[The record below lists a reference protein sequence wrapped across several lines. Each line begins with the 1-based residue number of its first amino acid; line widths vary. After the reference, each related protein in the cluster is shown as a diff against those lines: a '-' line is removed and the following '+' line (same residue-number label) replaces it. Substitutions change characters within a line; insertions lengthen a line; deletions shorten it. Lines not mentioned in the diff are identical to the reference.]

1 MEMERR
7 LSSVLGEFA
16 RTLLTDFPI
25 QTILDHLVVRI
36 VDVLPI
42 TSAGVTLISPDTA
55 PHYIAAS
62 DDSALR
68 FEQLQSELGEG
79 PCLAAYELGEAVAVP
94 DLAQDDRFPLF
105 SPRALE
111 EGLMAVFTF
120 PLRHGDVRLGA
131 LDLYRTTPGPLNSEA
146 MSSAQTLADVATAY
160 LLNARAR
167 EDLRESSETARENS
181 LHDDL
186 TGLPN
191 RALLV
196 QRLDH
201 AILRCQR
208 SGKMVAIL
216 FADLDLFK
224 SINDTFGHHVGDE
237 LLVAVAERLTALLR
251 PGDTVARLSGDEFV
265 ILCEDIDHTSQVEPI
280 AARIET
286 ALTEVFALSSAEVQV
301 SASIGIAFAGRGNH
315 LSEKVLQEADT
326 AMYQAKRRGGA
337 SHAALDLGQHRLAR
351 HRAGLKRDLRGAAK
365 RGELR
370 VDYQP
375 IVSTADG
382 RITAVEA
389 LLRWAHPVHGIVAP
403 AIVVP
408 LAEQSGLIGEVGS
421 WVLRQA
427 CLDWHRWQSQRPES
441 ALGISV
447 NVSAHQL
454 MAADFAASVEA
465 ILVGTGTDPR
475 HVTLEVTESV
485 FVHDVDGVTDMLKD
499 LRCLGVM
506 LAIDDF
512 GTGYSSLS
520 YLKRLPVDVLKI
532 DRAFIADVDRDQKSR
547 LILRAIVQLAHDLG
561 MAVVAEG
568 VESAEQHEQVALLG
582 CDAFQG
588 YYFARPASA
597 DGVEASLAARD
608 LKVSD
613 LD

>member
-1 MEMERR
+1 MDMERR

-42 TSAGVTLISPDTA
+42 TSAGVTLIAPGSD

-68 FEQLQSELGEG
+68 FEQLQGELGEG
-79 PCLAAYELGEAVAVP
+79 PGLAAYESGEAVAVP
-94 DLAQDDRFPLF
+94 DLAQDDRFSLF
-105 SPRALE
+105 SRCALA
-111 EGLMAVFTF
+111 EGLAAVFTF
-120 PLRHGDVRLGA
+120 PLRHGDERLGA
-131 LDLYRTTPGPLNSEA
+131 LDLYCATAGPLNSEA
-146 MSSAQTLADVATAY
+146 MTSAQTLADVATAY

-167 EDLRESSETARENS
+167 EDLRQSSEMAQANS

-224 SINDTFGHHVGDE
+224 TINDTFGHHVGDE

-265 ILCEDIDHTSQVEPI
+265 ILCEDIDHASQVEPI

-286 ALTEVFALSSAEVQV
+286 ALTEPFVLSSAEVQV

-315 LSEKVLQEADT
+315 LPEKVLQEADT

-351 HRAGLKRDLRGAAK
+351 HRAGLKRDLRGAAE

-375 IVSTADG
+375 MVATADG
-382 RITAVEA
+382 QINGVEA
-389 LLRWAHPVHGIVAP
+389 LLRWAHPVYGIVAP

-408 LAEQSGLIGEVGS
+408 LAEQSGLIGEVGN
-421 WVLRQA
+421 WVLRQS
-427 CLDWHRWQSQRPES
+427 CLDWHRWRSQRPDNT
-441 ALGISV
+441 LGISV
-447 NVSAHQL
+447 NVSAAQL
-454 MAADFAASVEA
+454 MAADFAAGVEA
-465 ILVGTGTDPR
+465 ILVGTATDPR
-475 HVTLEVTESV
+475 QVTLEVTESV
-485 FVHDVDGVTDMLKD
+485 LLHDVDGVVDMLKG
-499 LRCLGVM
+499 LTRLGVM

-532 DRAFIADVDRDQKSR
+532 DPTFIADLHRDETSR
-547 LILRAIVQLAHDLG
+547 LIVRAIVQLAHDLG
-561 MAVVAEG
+561 MVVVAEG
-568 VESAEQHEQVALLG
+568 VESAEQHEQVTLLG
-582 CDAFQG
+582 CDLCQG
-588 YYFARPASA
+588 FYFARPASA
-597 DGVEASLAARD
+597 DHVEASLAART
-608 LKVSD
+608 
-613 LD
+613 

>member
-42 TSAGVTLISPDTA
+42 TSAGVTLIAPGSD

-79 PCLAAYELGEAVAVP
+79 PCLAAYESGEAVAVP
-94 DLAQDDRFPLF
+94 DLAGDERFPLF
-105 SPRALE
+105 SPRARE

-131 LDLYRTTPGPLNSEA
+131 LDLYRTTVGPLNHEA
-146 MSSAQTLADVATAY
+146 MKSAQTLADVATAY

-167 EDLRESSETARENS
+167 DDLRESSETARESS

-224 SINDTFGHHVGDE
+224 TINDTFGHHIGDE

-265 ILCEDIDHTSQVEPI
+265 ILCEDVDHASQVEPI
-280 AARIET
+280 AARIEA
-286 ALTEVFALSSAEVQV
+286 ALREAFVLSTAEVQV

-315 LSEKVLQEADT
+315 VPEKVLQEADM

-337 SHAALDLGQHRLAR
+337 SHAALDVGQHRLAR
-351 HRAGLKRDLRGAAK
+351 RQAGLKRDLRGAAA

-375 IVSTADG
+375 IVATTDG
-382 RITAVEA
+382 QVTAVEA
-389 LLRWAHPVHGIVAP
+389 LLRWAHPIHGIVAP
-403 AIVVP
+403 AILIP
-408 LAEQSGLIGEVGS
+408 LAEQSGHIGEMGR
-421 WVLRQA
+421 WVLERA
-427 CLDWHRWQSQRPES
+427 CLDWHRWRDRGCSD

-454 MAADFAASVEA
+454 MAEDFAAEVAA
-465 ILVGTGTDPR
+465 ILLATNTDAA

-485 FVHDVDGVTDMLKD
+485 FLNDVDGVIDMFQDLK
-499 LRCLGVM
+499 RLGVR

-512 GTGYSSLS
+512 GTGYSSLG

-532 DRAFIADVDRDQKSR
+532 DRAFIADLEHDQTSR
-547 LILRAIVQLAHDLG
+547 VIVRSIAQLAHDLG
-561 MAVVAEG
+561 MVVVAEG
-568 VESAEQHEQVALLG
+568 VESAGQQEQVALLG

-588 YYFARPASA
+588 YHFARPASA
-597 DGVEASLAARD
+597 VHIEASLASRTE
-608 LKVSD
+608 V
-613 LD
+613 

>member
-42 TSAGVTLISPDTA
+42 TSAGVTLIAPGSD

-94 DLAQDDRFPLF
+94 DLAHDHRFPLF
-105 SPRALE
+105 SPRAVE

-131 LDLYRTTPGPLNSEA
+131 LDLYRTTVGPLNREA
-146 MSSAQTLADVATAY
+146 MTSAQTLADVATAY

-167 EDLRESSETARENS
+167 DDLRESSETARESS

-224 SINDTFGHHVGDE
+224 TINDTFGHHIGDE

-265 ILCEDIDHTSQVEPI
+265 ILCEDVDHASQVEPI
-280 AARIET
+280 ADRIEA
-286 ALTEVFALSSAEVQV
+286 ALKEAFVLSSAEVQV
-301 SASIGIAFAGRGNH
+301 SASIGIAFAGRGTH
-315 LSEKVLQEADT
+315 VPEKVLQEADM

-351 HRAGLKRDLRGAAK
+351 RQAGLKRDLRGAAA

-375 IVSTADG
+375 IVATADG
-382 RITAVEA
+382 RITSVEA

-403 AIVVP
+403 AIVIP
-408 LAEQSGLIGEVGS
+408 LAEQSGHIDEVGR
-421 WVLRQA
+421 WVLERA
-427 CLDWHRWQSQRPES
+427 CLDRHRWPAQGSGDPP
-441 ALGISV
+441 GISV

-454 MAADFAASVEA
+454 MAADFAAEVAA
-465 ILVGTGTDPR
+465 ILLATDTDAA

-485 FVHDVDGVTDMLKD
+485 FLHDVDAVIEMFRDLK
-499 LRCLGVM
+499 RLGVH

-512 GTGYSSLS
+512 GTGYSALG

-532 DRAFIADVDRDQKSR
+532 DRAFIADLDRDQTSR
-547 LILRAIVQLAHDLG
+547 IIVGSIAQLAHDLG
-561 MAVVAEG
+561 MTVVAEG
-568 VESAEQHEQVALLG
+568 VESAGQHEQVVLLG
-582 CDAFQG
+582 CNSFQG
-588 YYFARPASA
+588 YYFARPASSA
-597 DGVEASLAARD
+597 HIEASLASRTE
-608 LKVSD
+608 V
-613 LD
+613 

>member
-1 MEMERR
+1 MERR

-42 TSAGVTLISPDTA
+42 TSAGVTLIAPGSD

-94 DLAQDDRFPLF
+94 DLAHDDRFPLF
-105 SPRALE
+105 SPRAIE

-131 LDLYRTTPGPLNSEA
+131 LDLYRTTAGPLNGEA
-146 MSSAQTLADVATAY
+146 MRSAQTLADVATAY

-167 EDLRESSETARENS
+167 EDLRESSETAREKNS

-201 AILRCQR
+201 AILRCRR

-224 SINDTFGHHVGDE
+224 TINDTFGHHIGDE

-265 ILCEDIDHTSQVEPI
+265 ILCEDIDHASQVEPI
-280 AARIET
+280 AARIEA
-286 ALTEVFALSSAEVQV
+286 ALTEAFVLSSAEVQV
-301 SASIGIAFAGRGNH
+301 SASIGIAFAGQGNH
-315 LSEKVLQEADT
+315 LPEKVLQEADM
-326 AMYQAKRRGGA
+326 AMCQAKRRGGA

-351 HRAGLKRDLRGAAK
+351 HRAGLKR
-365 RGELR
+365 
-370 VDYQP
+370 
-375 IVSTADG
+375 
-382 RITAVEA
+382 
-389 LLRWAHPVHGIVAP
+389 
-403 AIVVP
+403 
-408 LAEQSGLIGEVGS
+408 
-421 WVLRQA
+421 
-427 CLDWHRWQSQRPES
+427 
-441 ALGISV
+441 
-447 NVSAHQL
+447 
-454 MAADFAASVEA
+454 
-465 ILVGTGTDPR
+465 
-475 HVTLEVTESV
+475 
-485 FVHDVDGVTDMLKD
+485 
-499 LRCLGVM
+499 
-506 LAIDDF
+506 
-512 GTGYSSLS
+512 
-520 YLKRLPVDVLKI
+520 
-532 DRAFIADVDRDQKSR
+532 
-547 LILRAIVQLAHDLG
+547 
-561 MAVVAEG
+561 
-568 VESAEQHEQVALLG
+568 
-582 CDAFQG
+582 
-588 YYFARPASA
+588 
-597 DGVEASLAARD
+597 
-608 LKVSD
+608 
-613 LD
+613 